1 MTTRLTKST
10 GCRQRNRGKATS
22 AAGAKSDAPPTRAT
36 ALARSW
42 AAAWSTAARMPA
54 APAHTSSAADTMAR
68 RASSNATPD
77 AAVDAATTAKTIAK
91 TSIVLGAQA
100 AFAGPQHSRRA
111 VGHLELGEDR
121 GQVVAHRLG

>member
-1 MTTRLTKST
+1 M
-10 GCRQRNRGKATS
+10 
-22 AAGAKSDAPPTRAT
+22 
-36 ALARSW
+36 
-42 AAAWSTAARMPA
+42 MPA
-54 APAHTSSAADTMAR
+54 APAHTSRAADTRAR
-68 RASSNATPD
+68 RASSSAMPD
-77 AAVDAATTAKTIAK
+77 TAVDTATTATTIAM